1 MKFSSFLILASF
13 ICALLSA
20 GSLALADGTN
30 TITIEG
36 GGWGHGVGMSQYGAY
51 GRALPVNQGGGGQTA
66 AEILEFYYP
75 NTSLTQ
81 DENVPDDIR
90 VHLFSGLGATFTT
103 SGPIDIKNGND
114 ETFASL
120 TEGTELTF
128 GYGQNEF
135 TITNTQGVDI
145 CIDDS
150 GETPVNRCE
159 VEPIYIELSENEPIQ
174 TDVISQF
181 TNISTSGNSYQW
193 GSLTVRKRTFAGGGI

>member
-1 MKFSSFLILASF
+1 M
-13 ICALLSA
+13 
-20 GSLALADGTN
+20 SL
-30 TITIEG
+30 
-36 GGWGHGVGMSQYGAY
+36 YGAY

-181 TNISTSGNSYQW
+181 TNISTSGNTIMRRAACLSRVPTKLTCQLITVARCAPCAVRSEATGA
-193 GSLTVRKRTFAGGGI
+193 GSPIASRRSHSRARSRSTRTAC